1 MNSGFEIML
10 PFKAKMEVEVDQ
22 FGKPLFQ
29 PDEFLKT
36 DQIRYLVASFQQET
50 KAIECTI
57 CQKKFSKQSNLSHH
71 FKMQHMEHV
80 EHENKVTPKAKAFV
94 KEIFDVIP
102 LMGRSHRKDVSQ
114 EIRSRMQNG
123 VDESGEPL
131 FKSNE
136 ILDIEQIDT
145 ILFNI
150 MQSKMKNKKK
160 KRTEKLF
167 DINIKT
173 EGVTE
178 SKEDVIVTVSKM
190 RQEHPIKFDNI
201 VICDLANTIM
211 NSKVN
216 EPSPLAEY
224 ENDVI
229 ISIGKLVGVEV
240 LEKHLEARD
249 RKKDA
254 KFREIETAVVTY
266 VTQNCSCY
274 ETM

>member
-1 MNSGFEIML
+1 MG
-10 PFKAKMEVEVDQ
+10 
-22 FGKPLFQ
+22 
-29 PDEFLKT
+29 
-36 DQIRYLVASFQQET
+36 SFS
-50 KAIECTI
+50 
-57 CQKKFSKQSNLSHH
+57 QKRC
-71 FKMQHMEHV
+71 
-80 EHENKVTPKAKAFV
+80 A
-94 KEIFDVIP
+94 
-102 LMGRSHRKDVSQ
+102 Q

-136 ILDIEQIDT
+136 ILDIEQIYT

-160 KRTEKLF
+160 KRSEKLF
-167 DINIKT
+167 DLNIKT

-178 SKEDVIVTVSKM
+178 SKEDVIVTVSRM
-190 RQEHPIKFDNI
+190 NRQEHPIKFDNI

-224 ENDVI
+224 KNDVI
-229 ISIGKLVGVEV
+229 VSIGKLVGVEV

-254 KFREIETAVVTY
+254 KFREI
-266 VTQNCSCY
+266 
-274 ETM
+274 

>member
-1 MNSGFEIML
+1 
-10 PFKAKMEVEVDQ
+10 
-22 FGKPLFQ
+22 
-29 PDEFLKT
+29 
-36 DQIRYLVASFQQET
+36 
-50 KAIECTI
+50 
-57 CQKKFSKQSNLSHH
+57 
-71 FKMQHMEHV
+71 MEHD

-102 LMGRSHRKDVSQ
+102 LTGRSHRKDVSQ

-167 DINIKT
+167 DLNIKT